1 MDHLAAPLADPGAFV
16 AGPPWELF
24 ARLRSE
30 EPVAWT
36 PEEPPH
42 SGFWSVTR
50 HRDIVAVSRDW
61 QAFSSGRGVSLEE
74 LDDDQLAHRTS
85 LIDTDPPRHTTLRKL
100 VAPMFGP
107 RVVNGYETFLRGIVG
122 RALDDA
128 LALAGR
134 QGTFD
139 LVEHVSS
146 QVPVRVLCRLLD
158 VDDDVHT
165 QLTAWG
171 DRLVGHTDPELA
183 DVLLGTEESEKY
195 RLVPFRSPAALEVF
209 EYGRTLAAQRRVVP
223 GNDLVTTLA
232 TATVDGEPLSEKDFD
247 NYFLLL
253 TLAGQETTR
262 QAVSLAALTLIEHPW
277 ALTCLQEQPEL
288 LDGPTGPA
296 LEEFLRWGPP
306 VYHMRRT
313 ATRDAEVGG
322 VLVRAGDKIALW
334 YPSGNRDEQAIPNPD
349 VFDLDRKSVDLLT
362 FGKGGPHFCMGSFLA
377 RLELRVTLQEL
388 VARVDTIRLAG
399 TPERLRSNFV
409 NGVKRLPATVT
420 LR

>member
-1 MDHLAAPLADPGAFV
+1 MTHLAAPLADPGTFV
-16 AGPPWELF
+16 DGPPWELF
-24 ARLRSE
+24 GRLRDD

-42 SGFWSVTR
+42 AGFWSVTR

-61 QAFSSGRGVSLEE
+61 QTFSSSRGVALEE
-74 LDDDQLAHRTS
+74 LDDEQLAHRTS
-85 LIDTDPPRHTTLRKL
+85 LIDTDPPRHTALRKL

-122 RALDDA
+122 RALDAA
-128 LALAGR
+128 LAL
-134 QGTFD
+134 GTFD

-158 VDDDVHT
+158 VDDAVHT
-165 QLTAWG
+165 RLTAWG

-183 DVLLGTEESEKY
+183 DVLLGSEESEKY

-209 EYGRTLAAQRRVVP
+209 EYGRSLAAQRRARP
-223 GNDLVTTLA
+223 GPDLVTTLA
-232 TATVDGEPLSEKDFD
+232 TATVDGEPLPEKDFD

-253 TLAGQETTR
+253 SLAGQETTR
-262 QAVSLAALTLIEHPW
+262 QAVSLAVLTLIEQPA
-277 ALTCLQEQPEL
+277 ALARLQEDASL
-288 LDGPTGPA
+288 LNGPA
-296 LEEFLRWGPP
+296 LDEFLRWGPP

-313 ATRDAEVGG
+313 ATRDAVIGD
-322 VLVRAGDKIALW
+322 VSVRAGDKIAMW
-334 YPSGNRDEQAIPNPD
+334 YPSGNRDPRAILDPD
-349 VFDLDRKSVDLLT
+349 VFDLGRTSVDLVT

-377 RLELRVTLQEL
+377 KLELRVTLQEF
-388 VARVDTIRLAG
+388 VARVDSVRLEG

-409 NGVKRLPATVT
+409 NGVKRMPVTVT
-420 LR
+420 LH

>member
-1 MDHLAAPLADPGAFV
+1 MTDAAAPLADPGTFV

-24 ARLRSE
+24 ARLRAE

-36 PEEPPH
+36 PEESPH

-61 QAFSSGRGVSLEE
+61 QTFSSGRGVSLEE
-74 LDDDQLAHRTS
+74 LDDDQLEHRTS
-85 LIDTDPPRHTTLRKL
+85 LIDTDPPRHTALRKL

-107 RVVNGYETFLRGIVG
+107 KVVNGYETFLRGIVG
-122 RALDDA
+122 TSLDDA

-134 QGTFD
+134 EGTFD

-158 VDDDVHT
+158 VDDGVRT
-165 QLTAWG
+165 RLTSWG

-183 DVLLGTEESEKY
+183 DVLLGSEESEKY

-209 EYGRTLAAQRRVVP
+209 EYGRSLGAQRRAAP
-223 GNDLVTTLA
+223 GNDIVTALA
-232 TATVDGEPLSEKDFD
+232 TATIDNEPLTEKDFD

-253 TLAGQETTR
+253 ALAGQETTR
-262 QAVSLAALTLIEHPW
+262 QAVSLAAMTLIERPG
-277 ALTCLQEQPEL
+277 ALARLHEQPEL
-288 LDGPTGPA
+288 LAGGPA
-296 LEEFLRWGPP
+296 LDEFLRWGPP

-313 ATRDAEVGG
+313 ATRDAEIGG
-322 VLVRAGDKIALW
+322 VPVSAGDKIALW
-334 YPSGNRDEQAIPNPD
+334 YPSGNRDERAIPNPEL
-349 VFDLDRKSVDLLT
+349 FDLDRRSVDLVT

-377 RLELRVTLQEL
+377 KLELRVTLQEF
-388 VARVDTIRLAG
+388 VARIDTIRLAG

-409 NGVKRLPATVT
+409 NGVKRLPVTVT
-420 LR
+420 VH

>member
-1 MDHLAAPLADPGAFV
+1 MDHLAAPLADPDTFV
-16 AGPPWELF
+16 AGPPSELF
-24 ARLRSE
+24 ARLRAQ

-42 SGFWSVTR
+42 HGFWSVTR
-50 HRDIVAVSRDW
+50 HADIVRVGRDW
-61 QAFSSGRGVSLEE
+61 QTFSSARGVSLEE
-74 LDDDQLAHRTS
+74 LDDEQLVHRTS
-85 LIDTDPPRHTTLRKL
+85 LIDTDPPRHTALRKL

-107 RVVNGYETFLRGIVG
+107 KVVNGYETFLRGIVG

-128 LALAGR
+128 LALARR
-134 QGTFD
+134 QGAFD

-165 QLTAWG
+165 RLTSWG

-209 EYGRTLAAQRRVVP
+209 EYGRSLAARRRSEP
-223 GNDLVTTLA
+223 GDDLVTRLA
-232 TATVDGEPLSEKDFD
+232 TATIDGEPLSEKDFD

-253 TLAGQETTR
+253 ALAGQETTR
-262 QAVSLAALTLIEHPW
+262 QAVSLAALTLIEHPD
-277 ALTCLQEQPEL
+277 ALARLQEWPGL
-288 LDGPTGPA
+288 LDGPA
-296 LEEFLRWGPP
+296 LDEFLRWGPP

-313 ATRDAEVGG
+313 ATRDAVIGDVE
-322 VLVRAGDKIALW
+322 VRAGDKIALW
-334 YPSGNRDEQAIPNPD
+334 YPSGNRDERAIPDPV
-349 VFDLDRKSVDLLT
+349 VFDLDRTGVDLLT

-388 VARVDTIRLAG
+388 VARIDTIQLAG
-399 TPERLRSNFV
+399 PPERLRSTFV
-409 NGVKRLPATVT
+409 NGVKRLPVTVT

>member
-1 MDHLAAPLADPGAFV
+1 MTYLAAPLADPGTFV

-24 ARLRSE
+24 SRLRTE

-36 PEEPPH
+36 PEEPAH

-50 HRDIVAVSRDW
+50 HRDIVAVSRNW
-61 QAFSSGRGVSLEE
+61 QTFSSSRGVSLED
-74 LDDDQLAHRTS
+74 LDDDQLEHRTS
-85 LIDTDPPRHTTLRKL
+85 LIDTDPPRHTALRRL

-107 RVVNGYETFLRGIVG
+107 KVVNGYETFLRGIVG
-122 RALDDA
+122 RALDDS
-128 LALAGR
+128 LALAR
-134 QGTFD
+134 RERTFD

-158 VDDDVHT
+158 VDDSVHT

-183 DVLLGTEESEKY
+183 DVLLGSEESERY

-209 EYGRTLAAQRRVVP
+209 EYGRSLAAQRRAAP
-223 GNDLVTTLA
+223 GSDLVTTLA
-232 TATVDGEPLSEKDFD
+232 TATVEGEPLPEKDFD

-253 TLAGQETTR
+253 ALAGQETTR
-262 QAVSLAALTLIEHPW
+262 QAVSLAAMTLIEHPW
-277 ALTCLQEQPEL
+277 ALTRLQEQPHL
-288 LDGPTGPA
+288 LAGPA
-296 LEEFLRWGPP
+296 LDEFLRWGPP

-313 ATRDAEVGG
+313 ATRDAEIGG
-322 VLVRAGDKIALW
+322 VPVHAGDKIALW
-334 YPSGNRDEQAIPNPD
+334 YPSGNRDERAIPNPD
-349 VFDLDRKSVDLLT
+349 VFDLERTGVDLLT

-377 RLELRVTLQEL
+377 RLELRVTLEEF
-388 VARVDTIRLAG
+388 VARVDTISLVG

-409 NGVKRLPATVT
+409 NGVKRLPVTVT
-420 LR
+420 PR

>member
-1 MDHLAAPLADPGAFV
+1 MTELASPLADPGTFV
-16 AGPPWELF
+16 AGPPWDLF
-24 ARLRSE
+24 ARLRAE

-50 HRDIVAVSRDW
+50 HRDIVTVSRDW
-61 QAFSSGRGVSLEE
+61 QTFTSSRGVSLEE
-74 LDDDQLAHRTS
+74 LDDDQLMHRTS
-85 LIDTDPPRHTTLRKL
+85 LIDTDPPRHTGLRKL

-107 RVVNGYETFLRGIVG
+107 KVVNGYETFLRGIVG

-128 LALAGR
+128 LALAGHE
-134 QGTFD
+134 GTFD

-158 VDDDVHT
+158 VDDTVHT

-171 DRLVGHTDPELA
+171 DRLVGHADPELA
-183 DVLLGTEESEKY
+183 DVLLGSQESERY

-209 EYGRTLAAQRRVVP
+209 EYGRSLAARRRAVP
-223 GNDLVTTLA
+223 GSDLVTTLA
-232 TATVDGEPLSEKDFD
+232 TATIDGEPLPERDFD

-253 TLAGQETTR
+253 ALAGQETTR

-277 ALTCLQEQPEL
+277 ALARLQDHPEL
-288 LDGPTGPA
+288 LATGPA
-296 LEEFLRWGPP
+296 LDEFLRWGPP

-313 ATRDAEVGG
+313 ATRDAEIGG
-322 VLVRAGDKIALW
+322 VPVRAGDKFALW
-334 YPSGNRDEQAIPNPD
+334 YPSGNRDERAIPHPN
-349 VFDLDRKSVDLLT
+349 VFDLDRTGVDLLT

-377 RLELRVTLQEL
+377 RLELRVTLQEV
-388 VARVDTIRLAG
+388 VARVGTIGLAG

-409 NGVKRLPATVT
+409 NGVKRLPVTVT